1 MIDSRAIAPT
11 TTLGAILALAIATP
25 AMAQEGPDTAQ
36 PTVDVNETVF
46 SGDFVTVGLGAAMSP
61 SYTGSDDY
69 VVSVL
74 PVVLGSLGGVD
85 ISPRAGGIK
94 LDFIQDPPEG
104 MGFDLGVAA
113 RLRGNRASQIE
124 DEVVERYGELDR
136 AIEIGPSVGVN
147 FPAVL
152 NPYDSISVSTDVMF
166 DVNGAHGGTVVTP
179 SVSYT
184 TPLSRGILANF
195 SLSAEWA
202 DEDFQDYYFA
212 VPAINTLLPDDQ
224 VLPAYDPDG
233 SGFTSVGANLLLGVD
248 LNGDITDGGLG
259 LIVLGG
265 YSRLVGDAADTP
277 FTSIRGSKNQFL
289 GAVGLTYTF

>member
-1 MIDSRAIAPT
+1 MTKRLAIAPIA
-11 TTLGAILALAIATP
+11 GLALLAAAMPAT
-25 AMAQEGPDTAQ
+25 AQEGPDTAQ
-36 PTVDVNETVF
+36 PSVDVNETVF
-46 SGDFVTVGLGAAMSP
+46 SGDFVTIGVGAALSP

-69 VVSVL
+69 VISVL

-94 LDFIQDPPEG
+94 LDFIQDPPQG
-104 MGFDLGVAA
+104 MGFDAGVAA
-113 RLRGNRASQIE
+113 RLRGSRASQIE
-124 DEVVERYGELDR
+124 DEVVEMYGELDR
-136 AIEIGPSVGVN
+136 AIEVGPSVGVN

-152 NPYDSISVSTDVMF
+152 NPYDSVSVGTDVLF
-166 DVNGAHGGTVVTP
+166 DVNGAHGGMVVTP

-184 TPLSRGILANF
+184 TPLSRSILANF

-212 VPAINTLLPDDQ
+212 VPAINTLVPQDDL
-224 VLPAYDPDG
+224 LPAYDPDG
-233 SGFTSVGANLLLGVD
+233 DGFTSVGANLLLGVD

-259 LIVLGG
+259 LILLGG

>member
-1 MIDSRAIAPT
+1 MTKRLAIAPIA
-11 TTLGAILALAIATP
+11 GLALLAAAMP
-25 AMAQEGPDTAQ
+25 AAAQEGPDTAQ
-36 PTVDVNETVF
+36 PSVDVNETVF
-46 SGDFVTVGLGAAMSP
+46 SGDFVTIGVGAALSP

-69 VVSVL
+69 VISVL

-94 LDFIQDPPEG
+94 LDFIQDPPQG
-104 MGFDLGVAA
+104 MGFDAGVAA
-113 RLRGNRASQIE
+113 RLRGSRASQIE
-124 DEVVERYGELDR
+124 DEVVEMYGELDR
-136 AIEIGPSVGVN
+136 AIEVGPSVGVN

-152 NPYDSISVSTDVMF
+152 NPYDSVSVGTDVLF
-166 DVNGAHGGTVVTP
+166 DVNGAHGGMVVTP

-184 TPLSRGILANF
+184 TPLSRSILANF

-212 VPAINTLLPDDQ
+212 VPAINTLVPQDDL
-224 VLPAYDPDG
+224 LPAYDPDG
-233 SGFTSVGANLLLGVD
+233 GGFTSVGANLLLGVD

-259 LIVLGG
+259 LILLGG

>member
-1 MIDSRAIAPT
+1 MTKRLAIAPIA
-11 TTLGAILALAIATP
+11 GLALLAAAMPAT
-25 AMAQEGPDTAQ
+25 AQEGPDTAQ
-36 PTVDVNETVF
+36 PSVDVNETVF
-46 SGDFVTVGLGAAMSP
+46 SGDFVTIGVGAALSP

-69 VVSVL
+69 VISVL

-94 LDFIQDPPEG
+94 LDFIQDPPQG
-104 MGFDLGVAA
+104 MGFDAGVAA
-113 RLRGNRASQIE
+113 RLRGSRASQIE
-124 DEVVERYGELDR
+124 DEVVEMYGELDR
-136 AIEIGPSVGVN
+136 AIEVGPSVGVN

-152 NPYDSISVSTDVMF
+152 NPYDSVSVGTDVLF
-166 DVNGAHGGTVVTP
+166 DVNGAHGGMVVTP

-184 TPLSRGILANF
+184 TPLSRSILANF

-212 VPAINTLLPDDQ
+212 VPAINTLVPQDDL
-224 VLPAYDPDG
+224 LPAYDPDG
-233 SGFTSVGANLLLGVD
+233 GGFTSVGANLLLGVD

-259 LIVLGG
+259 LILLGG